1 MKDNTTIDYQ
11 SERLI
16 CEIRGMLDELE
27 RRKALLLDEQSK
39 VDLEKTDIEHYI
51 EFGNF
56 SASEGYKAVM
66 ILKDCLERRRAIKDE
81 CNMVRSVAD
90 MLGSRIKSERI
101 DNIIRRT
108 DGRSYHPRIRK
119 DLFAEK

>member
-1 MKDNTTIDYQ
+1 MAENTMDYQ
-11 SERLI
+11 SEKLI
-16 CEIRGMLDELE
+16 YELRGMLDELE
-27 RRKALLLDEQSK
+27 KRKTLLLSEQSK
-39 VDLEKTDIEHYI
+39 IDLEKTDIEHYI

-66 ILKDCLERRRAIKDE
+66 ILKECLERRRAIKDE

-90 MLGSRIKSERI
+90 MLGSRIKPERI
-101 DNIIRRT
+101 DNIIKRT

-119 DLFAEK
+119 ELFT